1 MVSIITA
8 FAMKYA
14 QVLITAGIGIVIRA
28 AEISKLV
35 TKYQAQISALIKDI
49 KDASNQSNTPL

>member
-1 MVSIITA
+1 
-8 FAMKYA
+8 MKYA

-28 AEISKLV
+28 AEKSKLV